1 MSPKILLAILS
12 VITAAACITQIG
24 IVPLQDTSEEKKI
37 DKSVPDIISQKNK
50 KNFDDCGYEQIV
62 VENPD
67 KTKSIITIPL
77 ECIDE
82 LVNSVCDPLKDPIKN
97 CVIDNI
103 EIINH

>member
-1 MSPKILLAILS
+1 MRPKILLVMLS

-24 IVPLQDTSEEKKI
+24 IMPLQDTSEEKKI
-37 DKSVPDIISQKNK
+37 DKSVPDIISQKIK
-50 KNFDDCGYEQIV
+50 KNFDDCGYEEII

-82 LVNSVCDPLKDPIKN
+82 LVNSVCDPLKDPMKN
-97 CVIDNI
+97 CVINNI
-103 EIINH
+103 EIINY